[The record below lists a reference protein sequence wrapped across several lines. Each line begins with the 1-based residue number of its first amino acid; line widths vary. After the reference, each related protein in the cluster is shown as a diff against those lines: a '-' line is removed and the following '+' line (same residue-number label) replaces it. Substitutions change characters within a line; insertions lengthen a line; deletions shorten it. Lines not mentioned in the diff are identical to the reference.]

1 MINKALFFFI
11 YLFSFQSLAEDDCEI
26 WFNESALKKDA
37 QCSIRCS
44 TLSVD
49 MGTFDCPNRCDSLC
63 KQTTH
68 KSTLPFNYP
77 KGLTKGDR
85 EMIAKHPADALK
97 VYQAKQKADDL
108 SLKVFKQQGRND
120 ESDAFRHF
128 VWAALVTKELG
139 QEKANEFLNA
149 HEVETSQPPREK
161 EMDTINNN
169 LGVEYV
175 VKQSGS
181 GKPVELDQIEKMALE
196 RLKSR
201 ELKVL
206 TPSNKK
212 IPDGYYS
219 K

>member
-1 MINKALFFFI
+1 MPNTRL
-11 YLFSFQSLAEDDCEI
+11 QRN
-26 WFNESALKKDA
+26 WNRA
-37 QCSIRCS
+37 QIS
-44 TLSVD
+44 
-49 MGTFDCPNRCDSLC
+49 N
-63 KQTTH
+63 
-68 KSTLPFNYP
+68 
-77 KGLTKGDR
+77 LTKGDR

-149 HEVETSQPPREK
+149 HEDEISQPLREK

-169 LGVEYV
+169 FGVEYV

-181 GKPVELDQIEKMALE
+181 GKPIELDQIEKMALE
-196 RLKSR
+196 HLKSR